1 MEIHQ
6 IVKRAIITE
15 KSTVLKDNAN
25 QYIFEVDARANRI
38 EVGQAIEKLFKVNVL
53 DVRVMNV
60 LGKKKRMGR
69 VTGQKRSW
77 KKAVVTLAPGSR
89 IEVHEGV

>member
-15 KSTVLKDNAN
+15 KSTILKDAAN
-25 QYIFEVDARANRI
+25 QYIFEVDVRANRI

-60 LGKKKRMGR
+60 LGKKKRTGR
-69 VTGQKRSW
+69 VVGQKRSW

>member
-1 MEIHQ
+1 MEMHQ

-15 KSTVLKDNAN
+15 KSTILKDASN

-38 EVGQAIEKLFKVNVL
+38 QVGQAIEKLFKVNVL

-69 VTGQKRSW
+69 TIGQKRSW